1 MIRLLLWKQTM
12 PTNSNPGRLHPRIQA
27 VDTESG
33 LLTPFFFKWLI
44 GLWERSGG
52 YEDAVASLETVSF
65 VNVTNTITE
74 NEELLVTSQIQAQA
88 IPFQQ
93 DFTSR
98 SVNTNYTA
106 SPYELVS
113 MTNNGNIS
121 LPPYPNDNDK
131 VKLFN
136 KNGSQITLNGNGNT
150 ISGESSIMTV
160 RKYTVLDVQYF
171 SEIGEWVIT

>member
-1 MIRLLLWKQTM
+1 M
-12 PTNSNPGRLHPRIQA
+12 TNHVDRLHPRIQA
-27 VDTESG
+27 IDPDSG
-33 LLTPFFFKWLI
+33 LLTPFFFKWLVAI
-44 GLWERSGG
+44 WERTGG
-52 YEDAVASLETVSF
+52 HTDYISTIQNSIYTFNNNIVISELDDIGIPIVGQDRSVSL
-65 VNVTNTITE
+65 
-74 NEELLVTSQIQAQA
+74 
-88 IPFQQ
+88 
-93 DFTSR
+93 DFISR
-98 SVNTNYTA
+98 EVNTNYTA

-113 MTNNGNIS
+113 MTNNGIIS

-136 KNGSQITLNGNGNT
+136 KNGSQITLDGNGNT